1 MLLFLV
7 LESRVSRMLGMCFTK
22 EQCPW
27 TWQETVTAM
36 SVPQAMEQVLVR
48 QETEVTGPSLSSK
61 SYRSRRTDRHHST
74 GAGDTDHLSVDKLW
88 SGSAESFPPADF
100 GLRFQP

>member
-48 QETEVTGPSLSSK
+48 QETEVTGPCLLRAIGLGEQTDITVLEQGTQTISL
-61 SYRSRRTDRHHST
+61 
-74 GAGDTDHLSVDKLW
+74 
-88 SGSAESFPPADF
+88 
-100 GLRFQP
+100 